1 MKKLVV
7 SGIKIFF
14 PLFFSYIN
22 KNFSCECCDE
32 CWENFYLSKKPSSK
46 YSDKTIKSNYL
57 SIIDKKKEE
66 GEKGEE
72 ENKSEEE
79 ENKPEEEELGS
90 NEKEKNDEINNDKYL
105 EEVLENFN
113 NVKVIKGDFFK
124 AQNNYE
130 LEKSGTKKNDG
141 VLGEGGFGLVYKIK
155 NKKNKKTFVLK
166 QSVVK
171 EEDLEDIKKEIQNLI
186 RLKDEQNILRIVDVY
201 RQNNFIGN
209 FLENEYSEK
218 DNAVCFYI
226 ITEYCGG
233 GDLVYVCHQKQI
245 AHLDLKPENFF
256 LSDNLNIKLGD
267 FGKSSYFEE
276 NTKYDKICWSIGYT
290 SYEVFSGK
298 EYDPF
303 KADLFSLGATL
314 YVLYIKKL
322 LYDIEKDEVT
332 KEKID
337 DNFNKI
343 PERIVSIQDI
353 NLKILLTGLLKKLEG
368 DRWGWDDI
376 FDSDFYKELNEKY
389 KE

>member
-1 MKKLVV
+1 M
-7 SGIKIFF
+7 
-14 PLFFSYIN
+14 
-22 KNFSCECCDE
+22 
-32 CWENFYLSKKPSSK
+32 
-46 YSDKTIKSNYL
+46 
-57 SIIDKKKEE
+57 
-66 GEKGEE
+66 
-72 ENKSEEE
+72 
-79 ENKPEEEELGS
+79 
-90 NEKEKNDEINNDKYL
+90 
-105 EEVLENFN
+105 
-113 NVKVIKGDFFK
+113 
-124 AQNNYE
+124 
-130 LEKSGTKKNDG
+130 
-141 VLGEGGFGLVYKIK
+141 
-155 NKKNKKTFVLK
+155 
-166 QSVVK
+166 
-171 EEDLEDIKKEIQNLI
+171 
-186 RLKDEQNILRIVDVY
+186 
-201 RQNNFIGN
+201 
-209 FLENEYSEK
+209 
-218 DNAVCFYI
+218 
-226 ITEYCGG
+226 
-233 GDLVYVCHQKQI
+233 
-245 AHLDLKPENFF
+245 DLKPENFF